1 MTMDAYSAVESAI
14 YSAVRAVNAE
24 TVPGYPPGIF
34 TGPISA
40 PITVYEVEV
49 RGEVAIQGQERR
61 VAVTVR
67 LDHFAGTRGEMS
79 TIAGNARAAL
89 VGMRL
94 KCAQDS
100 TGKTPG
106 GLFRRSQVYTGIYDT
121 IEQTFYEGERVR

>member
-1 MTMDAYSAVESAI
+1 MDVYSAVESAI

-49 RGEVAIQGQERR
+49 RGEIAIQGEERR
-61 VAVTVR
+61 AAVTVR
-67 LDHFAGTRGEMS
+67 VDHFAGTRNEMS
-79 TIAGNARAAL
+79 DIAGNSRAAL

-94 KCAQDS
+94 KCTQDS
-100 TGKTPG
+100 PSQTSS

-121 IEQTFYEGERVR
+121 IEKVFYEGERVRR